1 MGEGGCA
8 CRILPES
15 PRWLLVKGR
24 VEEAKEVLLSAAERN
39 KRTIPLPLLDK
50 VRGRRPRVGQGWGLG
65 TAFSRLILS
74 GGTLA

>member
-50 VRGRRPRVGQGWGLG
+50 VRGLRPRVRQGWVCGQ
-65 TAFSRLILS
+65 AFSRLILS